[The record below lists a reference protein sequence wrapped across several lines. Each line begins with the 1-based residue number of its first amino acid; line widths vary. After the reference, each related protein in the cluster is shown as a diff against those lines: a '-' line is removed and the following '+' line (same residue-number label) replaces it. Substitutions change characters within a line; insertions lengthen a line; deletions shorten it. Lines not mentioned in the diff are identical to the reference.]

1 MTTQTHIFTSQ
12 MADLEPGVCQV
23 HKVGVNRGWRPCL
36 RVNGKVVWKGEHSFR
51 NRDQNT
57 PRCVAAR
64 DVALLVWHYIRDDSA
79 PEYLLYRMGDAKVR
93 TGTLPN
99 GMPEWTP
106 IAKWARD
113 VATDLLS

>member
-1 MTTQTHIFTSQ
+1 MQTAPHISTSQ
-12 MADLEPGVCQV
+12 MEDLEPGVCQV

-36 RVNGKVVWKGEHSFR
+36 RVNGELVWKGEHAFR
-51 NRDQNT
+51 NRDQST

-79 PEYLLYRMGDAKVR
+79 PEYLLHRMGKAMVSV
-93 TGTLPN
+93 GTLPN
-99 GMPEWTP
+99 GRPDYRP
-106 IAKWARD
+106 IAEWARD